1 MSNDRIPD
9 LMRLGEI
16 ETDMAQVVTTDIIE
30 PTVFSQSFCRFAL
43 DRRVG
48 FLHSNSKITLSVTP
62 KTNDTSFFPLN
73 IGVHSLIKNAR
84 LLIGQKEI
92 QSVSD
97 FGFLNSYQSEFV
109 TNENNKERQR
119 FVDGRSIAHKNT
131 VIEGALV
138 SENYSLDVGMDQ
150 TKTVAGI
157 DTKLP
162 VFMVMDATKTS
173 ESPVYS
179 IFLSQLFPMLRTFQL
194 PAYMIDEPIFIEI
207 SWQDKLSNLSG
218 ANRSQLLCTD
228 ATGTQG
234 VSYDITQSEVKLIY
248 DSITY
253 SGDVMSKYQQS
264 NPNITFQFSEY
275 SLAKRTGD
283 DTAFTGLKFDVGGN
297 GRLVS
302 RIIYGLQP
310 DTAFEDRSLINGYN
324 GQAPLRGL
332 NLSMNVMYNDR
343 NIFSQDRSNN
353 ALLFSTTQQSEGA
366 VPMILRGEYTLNTDD
381 ITNNTLEG
389 LGQRANIEGS
399 FFWNS
404 VRLNRSERINNKGIT
419 LDYKNAGLT
428 AAATFT
434 LRVWVEALK
443 IATLK
448 DGAFDCYFA

>member
-1 MSNDRIPD
+1 MSDKIPD
-9 LMRLGEI
+9 LMKLGEI

-48 FLHSNSKITLSVTP
+48 FLHSNSKITVSVTP
-62 KTNDTSFFPLN
+62 KTNDISFFPLN
-73 IGVHSLIKNAR
+73 IGCHSLIKNAR

-97 FGFLNSYQSEFV
+97 FGFLSGYQSEFV

-119 FVDGRSIAHKNT
+119 FVDGRSMAHKNT
-131 VIEGALV
+131 VEEGAL
-138 SENYSLDVGMDQ
+138 SSNNYSLDVGMSQ
-150 TKTVAGI
+150 KKTAGGV

-162 VFMVMDATKTS
+162 VFMIMDATKTA

-207 SWQDKLSNLSG
+207 TWQDKLSNLSG
-218 ANRSQLLCTD
+218 ANRSQLLCCD
-228 ATGTQG
+228 SAGDQG
-234 VSYDITQSEVKLIY
+234 VEYDIDQNELKLIY

-253 SGDVMSKYQQS
+253 DGSVMSKYRQNNS
-264 NPNITFQFSEY
+264 NITFQFSEY

-283 DTAFTGLKFDVGGN
+283 DSAFTGLKLNVGGN
-297 GRLVS
+297 GRLCS

-310 DTAFEDRSLINGYN
+310 DTSFEDRSLVNGYR
-324 GQAPLRGL
+324 GQAPTDGN
-332 NLSMNVMYNDR
+332 NLTMNVMYNDR
-343 NIFSQDRSNN
+343 NIFSQDRSNS

-366 VPMILRGEYTLNTDD
+366 VPMVTRGEYTLNVDD
-381 ITNNTLEG
+381 ISPNTLEG
-389 LGQRANIEGS
+389 LGQLANLEGA

-404 VRLNRSERINNKGIT
+404 VRLNRSERVNNKGIT

-428 AAATFT
+428 ALATYT
-434 LRVWVEALK
+434 LRVWVESLK
-443 IATLK
+443 VATLK